1 MILEVSSGGRGFGET
16 GSHIDLKKQAKE
28 LPSGHPVNGDMAQT
42 FSTTAH
48 QKDRWKVLKKI
59 RINPLALA
67 VTIAK
72 SFTSLFLD
80 SQNSYE
86 ISLDCYNL

>member
-1 MILEVSSGGRGFGET
+1 M
-16 GSHIDLKKQAKE
+16 D
-28 LPSGHPVNGDMAQT
+28 GDMAQT

-48 QKDRWKVLKKI
+48 QKDRQKVLNKI

-80 SQNSYE
+80 SKNSYE

>member
-1 MILEVSSGGRGFGET
+1 
-16 GSHIDLKKQAKE
+16 
-28 LPSGHPVNGDMAQT
+28 MAQT

-48 QKDRWKVLKKI
+48 QKDRQKVLNKI

-80 SQNSYE
+80 SKNSYE